1 MVDAITL
8 KLLFKDR
15 AMFVWKMQPETM
27 QLKTITYNNPLE
39 SYSGDATE
47 TMPIG
52 AWGSVLMSSYWTT
65 IES

>member
-1 MVDAITL
+1 MADAITL
-8 KLLFKDR
+8 NLLFKDR
-15 AMFVWKMQPETM
+15 AIFVWKMQPETM

-39 SYSGDATE
+39 PYSGDATE
-47 TMPIG
+47 TMPIR